1 MTALPSPD
9 RTRARSATLGRWLL
23 AIWAVLFVCGALG
36 DLLDI
41 EFLRSFTDVK
51 RLFLR

>member
-1 MTALPSPD
+1 
-9 RTRARSATLGRWLL
+9 
-23 AIWAVLFVCGALG
+23 VLFVCGAVG
-36 DLLDI
+36 DLFDI

>member
-1 MTALPSPD
+1 MIEPSGP
-9 RTRARSATLGRWLL
+9 ARSRASSVARLL
-23 AIWAVLFVCGALG
+23 FALWAVLFVCGAIG

-41 EFLRSFTDVK
+41 GFLRSFTDVK